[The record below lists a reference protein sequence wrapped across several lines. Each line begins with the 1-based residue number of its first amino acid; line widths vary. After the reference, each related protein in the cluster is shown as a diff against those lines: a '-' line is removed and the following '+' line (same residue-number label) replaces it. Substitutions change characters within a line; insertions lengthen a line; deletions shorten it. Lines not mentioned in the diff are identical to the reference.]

1 MAQEGPHCHR
11 IDFLGVK
18 SGSVER
24 RERSSHPRSEPD
36 EFCQKMEPGEVD
48 GEPSAAL
55 LELARSCRRG
65 TKLSVLPI
73 FWGEEWAATCRE
85 PRVFGEVKQVRE
97 RGTKLR
103 IVWSVD
109 GETQTN
115 KIDDLAMPSFDLQ
128 VHEHVARARYV
139 QIAGGEDGDTAAD
152 GFQRMGHTVLG
163 MTGVNTFCIWT
174 KVLNLRAGI
183 TDATSQSQFF
193 ELMGMDLL
201 AMGSAGEPS
210 PCPPPAPPQRTSP
223 RRALLGEEVFLN
235 ESTDT
240 GGSILSGLNHQR
252 AHALS
257 LRSLGRKLGTQLHCV
272 SCGQK
277 TTTYCSACPANTAT
291 CVPVHAPR
299 DARGKEWDCLARH
312 CLDPTARCRSAAAI
326 RNRRKRSLDLTN

>member
-1 MAQEGPHCHR
+1 MRPLSVTGHGVTHCWSDDPGPQRGMAQEGPHCHR

-139 QIAGGEDGDTAAD
+139 QIAGGEDGSIVSHAARRPPRTA
-152 GFQRMGHTVLG
+152 R
-163 MTGVNTFCIWT
+163 
-174 KVLNLRAGI
+174 RARR
-183 TDATSQSQFF
+183 TRRRAY
-193 ELMGMDLL
+193 
-201 AMGSAGEPS
+201 
-210 PCPPPAPPQRTSP
+210 PCTPPATRVAKSGIALRGTAGTPQRVAGLQL
-223 RRALLGEEVFLN
+223 RN
-235 ESTDT
+235 E
-240 GGSILSGLNHQR
+240 I
-252 AHALS
+252 
-257 LRSLGRKLGTQLHCV
+257 C
-272 SCGQK
+272 
-277 TTTYCSACPANTAT
+277 
-291 CVPVHAPR
+291 
-299 DARGKEWDCLARH
+299 
-312 CLDPTARCRSAAAI
+312 
-326 RNRRKRSLDLTN
+326 